1 MKIIK
6 SFFGTAALMLA
17 LFTVSCNSSTSY
29 PDVKAMVKAAAEDVE
44 FITVE
49 QLMTKIDSGDVFNL
63 IDVREL
69 KEYNHGYIPGA
80 INIPRGVLEFKINN
94 EQYWTNEGLYLPLKD
109 EEFVLVCKKGSRSI
123 LAAQSIKKLG
133 YENVKVLEGGW
144 KKWELTY
151 PDVQEKN
158 LDEGNHEEV
167 EEVGGC

>member
-6 SFFGTAALMLA
+6 SFFGTTALILA
-17 LFTVSCNSSTSY
+17 LIAASCNSNETY
-29 PDVKAMVKAAAEDVE
+29 PDVKAMVKAASTDID

-94 EQYWTNEGLYLPLKD
+94 EQFWTNEGLYLPLKD
-109 EEFVLVCKKGSRSI
+109 EEFILVCKKGSRSV

-133 YENVKVLEGGW
+133 YKNVKVLEGGW

-158 LDEGNHEEV
+158 LDEGDHEEV